1 MTQLCVGQSVEWC
14 RVAQMQLTASRYVTL
29 EGTTVVLA
37 PRSADEAKKALKEL
51 RHKKKE
57 FAWVKRS
64 LLRQKKAAEA
74 RAARATRRKARKK
87 TWRTRLR
94 SLVDMLT
101 AVPRLFTRTRANIDM
116 ADIER
121 ECRKIDEIQ
130 HNIDSAILQ
139 VERKLLQHN

>member
-1 MTQLCVGQSVEWC
+1 
-14 RVAQMQLTASRYVTL
+14 MQLTASRYVTF

-57 FAWVKRS
+57 FAWVKRT

-74 RAARATRRKARKK
+74 RVARATRKKARKK
-87 TWRTRLR
+87 TWGTRLR
-94 SLVDMLT
+94 SLIDMLT
-101 AVPRLFTRTRANIDM
+101 AVPRLFTRARANIDVV
-116 ADIER
+116 DIER
-121 ECRKIDEIQ
+121 ECRRIDEIQ

-139 VERKLLQHN
+139 VEGKLQHS